1 MLENPEISIR
11 YAAAYYAYIQDIWKN
26 SYPEISGRTV
36 IVATVYNLGHEKTSP
51 NTNPK
56 PNNFGT
62 FARDNYILCTQING
76 NIKGGCIVK
85 KKRIIIIL
93 IIIISFFVL
102 FWLGSFIKCEILT
115 ARHGQEF
122 SELYKLTNMIDK
134 IDYLKVMEY
143 SEDNARVYYVTE
155 NLFGNMISFV
165 KYNNNWDMVNWETIW
180 SKSGSADGFIWPY
193 IR

>member
-1 MLENPEISIR
+1 M
-11 YAAAYYAYIQDIWKN
+11 
-26 SYPEISGRTV
+26 
-36 IVATVYNLGHEKTSP
+36 
-51 NTNPK
+51 
-56 PNNFGT
+56 
-62 FARDNYILCTQING
+62 
-76 NIKGGCIVK
+76 K

-93 IIIISFFVL
+93 TIIISFFVL

-143 SEDNARVYYVTE
+143 SKDNARVYYVTE
-155 NLFGNMISFV
+155 NSFGNMISFV